1 MTFVSFILFCNVSSG
16 ETTSRNTIFDI
27 QHMVTGPTYPQP
39 NSLFCFV
46 FFFLHL
52 CSYQPRNAYAELVY
66 FLFLCSDHLFFV
78 LLLCFV
84 FYLYGLPPAEADPS
98 VEFTP
103 PALHV
108 CLLFGVVAIMVF
120 LLQNPCTIS

>member
-1 MTFVSFILFCNVSSG
+1 MFRRAKLPVGTPSL
-16 ETTSRNTIFDI
+16 IFSI
-27 QHMVTGPTYPQP
+27 WSPAPPTHNPTR
-39 NSLFCFV
+39 CFV
-46 FFFLHL
+46 LFFFLHL